1 MAGLYHVDHNL
12 TATATVYCVQTA
24 VPCATCILLTLLG
37 SSWQPVGAV
46 STYDFFSVPAFAT
59 ATPSSDSRV
68 GDVVCVRHERDVFR
82 VMTSLVQ
89 SGSTAA
95 DAAVQA
101 RSDWNKKHFRT
112 SHPPDMGR
120 RLKELRDEF
129 QTKSDACVARGGKPF
144 FL

>member
-1 MAGLYHVDHNL
+1 MEWPAYHVDHNL

-24 VPCATCILLTLLG
+24 VPCATCI
-37 SSWQPVGAV
+37 
-46 STYDFFSVPAFAT
+46 F
-59 ATPSSDSRV
+59 RV